1 MEKSGEKPL
10 SRLLVLA
17 LMVAAGFIV
26 YFPSLKGEP
35 ALDDIHTLVQNPA
48 IRSIDIKKFFGD
60 PSAFSAKA
68 GNWPYRPA
76 VVLSFALDWKLGRG
90 NFRMFHITNILLHS
104 LVGFLIYLL
113 CGALFKKTGAG
124 IVSGFLFIVHPLT
137 GFSACYPSA
146 RSGILCG
153 LFLIISLLFFIKR
166 HGKSSTGIKSGWLI
180 CSLFF
185 FLLALL
191 SKIDAL
197 SFVFVILCLLFFSE
211 KARKDKII
219 AGLPFFILAFAFAL
233 LYKII
238 SGSLTGAIQSSM
250 LPFYSRSQSVIAGV
264 CSPWIYLFKLVWPSH
279 LTIFPAMPEPV
290 WLVLALS
297 LAGYLSILVLALRN
311 RQTWFWLALVW
322 FFAALLPAILM
333 RLNILFSYHRA
344 YISLIGA
351 FIGIGLFADLII
363 AKYKKPAL
371 VLIAAAGVLLAAVA
385 DYQSRIWQDPA
396 RLWSMAVERAPRE
409 FAPHHY
415 LGTIL
420 LEKGE
425 LESAEKELKA
435 AIALMP
441 DFADAHNSL
450 AAVYYKKGD
459 LKAAEP
465 EFERVLESDPEN
477 FVYLKNLVIVKL
489 KLEDISGLEP
499 LIQKLAQKAPPDDPD
514 VQAMVRKYERLKNE
528 PAPENKTP
536 GK

>member
-1 MEKSGEKPL
+1 MEKSGEKIW
-10 SRLLVLA
+10 SRILVLA
-17 LMVAAGFIV
+17 LMVAAGFMV

-35 ALDDIHTLVQNPA
+35 ALDDIHTLAQNPSV
-48 IRSIDIKKFFGD
+48 RSIDFKKFFSD

-68 GNWPYRPA
+68 GNWPFRPV
-76 VVLSFALDWKLGRG
+76 VVLSYALDEKLGRG

-104 LVGFLIYLL
+104 LVGFFIYLA
-113 CGALFKKTGAG
+113 CSALFKKSGAG

-146 RSGILCG
+146 RSGILCA
-153 LFLIISLLFFIKR
+153 LFLIISLLFFNK
-166 HGKSSTGIKSGWLI
+166 HDQEKSTEKISAWLI

-211 KARKDKII
+211 KARKEKII

-238 SGSLTGAIQSSM
+238 SGSLTGAVSSSM
-250 LPFYSRSQSVIAGV
+250 LTSYPRSSSVIAGV

-290 WLVLALS
+290 WLILALS

-311 RQTWFWLALVW
+311 RQTGFWLALVW
-322 FFAALLPAILM
+322 FFAALLPASLM

-344 YISLIGA
+344 YISLIGI
-351 FIGIGLFADLII
+351 FIGLGLLADFII
-363 AKYKKPAL
+363 AKYKKPAR
-371 VLIAAAGVLLAAVA
+371 VLIAAAGMLLAAVA
-385 DYQSRIWQDPA
+385 NYQSRVWQDPV
-396 RLWSMAVERAPRE
+396 RLWSLAVERAPRE

-425 LESAEKELKA
+425 LEAAEKELKA

-441 DFADAHNSL
+441 DFVDAHNSL

-477 FVYLKNLVIVKL
+477 IVYLKNLVIVKIKL
-489 KLEDISGLEP
+489 KNISGLEP
-499 LIQKLAQKAPPDDPD
+499 LVQKLMKKAPPDDQD
-514 VQAMVRKYERLKNE
+514 VRRLFQEYERQKNE
-528 PAPENKTP
+528 LEPENKMP
-536 GK
+536 GN